1 MYKNIILYNKIYFTI
16 DVIYVVYRDHKCEE
30 DKY

>member
-1 MYKNIILYNKIYFTI
+1 MYKNILYNKIYFTI

-30 DKY
+30 GKY